1 MGFFKNQFKKAVFNL
16 SANYSPLV
24 SMFYRATYKPKPGTI
39 AEILD
44 EFSKLNSP
52 VTFIQVG
59 ANDGFYHDPLHKF
72 IRMYA
77 WKGVLLEPQ
86 PAVFRHY
93 LSKLHR
99 KTPGVHAI
107 NAALSDRDGEQ
118 TMYKIAFSDLRWAT
132 GLTSFKKEALE
143 KAIDSGHVGRLAA
156 RYGEKLPATRSEYI
170 GEEKIQ
176 SITAETLIAKFDLKK
191 IDWVQIDAEGFDYEI
206 IKLLKIDQTKPRV
219 IVYEK
224 SHLSEEDQQACL
236 RLLRANNYEVTNI
249 DENTVSMQK
258 PLGEFERF
266 FSSPA

>member
-1 MGFFKNQFKKAVFNL
+1 MGFLKNQFKKAVFNI
-16 SANYSPLV
+16 SANYAPLV
-24 SMFYRATYKPKPGTI
+24 KAFYRATYKPKRGTVS
-39 AEILD
+39 EILD
-44 EFSKLNSP
+44 CFSRVNRS

-72 IRMYA
+72 IRMYG
-77 WKGVLLEPQ
+77 WKGVMLEPQ
-86 PAVFRHY
+86 PSVYKNY

-132 GLTSFKKEALE
+132 GLTSFKKDALE

-156 RYGEKLPATRSEYI
+156 RYGEPLPARREDYI
-170 GEEKIQ
+170 AEEKIT
-176 SITAETLIAKFDLKK
+176 SISADTLIRKYNLTK

-206 IKLLKIDQTKPRV
+206 IKLLKIDKTQPQV

-224 SHLSEEDQQACL
+224 SHLSAADQSACIQWL
-236 RLLRANNYEVTNI
+236 ESNGYAVTHI
-249 DENTVSMQK
+249 DENTVAMRK
-258 PLGEFERF
+258 PLGEFEQF
-266 FSSPA
+266 FK

>member
-1 MGFFKNQFKKAVFNL
+1 MGFFKNQFKKAVFNI
-16 SANYSPLV
+16 SANYAPV
-24 SMFYRATYKPKPGTI
+24 VKTFYRATYKPKKGTV

-44 EFSKLNSP
+44 LFSRRHSP

-72 IRMYA
+72 IRMYG
-77 WKGVLLEPQ
+77 WKGVMLEPQ
-86 PAVFRHY
+86 PSVYKNY

-132 GLTSFKKEALE
+132 GLTSFRKDALE

-156 RYGEKLPATRSEYI
+156 RYGETLPARREDYI
-170 GEEKIQ
+170 GQEKIT
-176 SITAETLIAKFDLKK
+176 SISADTLIRRYDLKK
-191 IDWVQIDAEGFDYEI
+191 IDWVQIDAEGFDFEI
-206 IKLLKIDQTKPRV
+206 IKLLKIDQTQPRV

-224 SHLSEEDQQACL
+224 SHLSPADQTACI
-236 RLLRANNYEVTNI
+236 RLLESNDYAVTHI
-249 DENTVSMQK
+249 DENTVAMKK
-258 PLGEFERF
+258 PFGEFARF
-266 FSSPA
+266 FK